1 MSGPQSTPGASRCTP
16 AARYYLRTH
25 GPRGWLYYAGRER
38 DDAASNWTE
47 ARDRAR
53 SWPTLREARRA
64 RESARLTMVPIVRV
78 APRMR
83 ATDVADA
90 NMLALADARRLAA
103 PRVPMTC
110 AHVYQYSDVWGGLV
124 CLHCAERA
132 PA

>member
-1 MSGPQSTPGASRCTP
+1 MSGPQSTPGASRDTP
-16 AARYYLRTH
+16 GARYYLRGS

-38 DDAASNWTE
+38 DGAAICWTE
-47 ARDRAR
+47 SRERAR
-53 SWPTLREARRA
+53 SWPELYAARRE

-83 ATDVADA
+83 AADVADA
-90 NMLALADARRLAA
+90 NARALADARRLDA
-103 PRVPMTC
+103 PHVPMTC

-132 PA
+132 PS